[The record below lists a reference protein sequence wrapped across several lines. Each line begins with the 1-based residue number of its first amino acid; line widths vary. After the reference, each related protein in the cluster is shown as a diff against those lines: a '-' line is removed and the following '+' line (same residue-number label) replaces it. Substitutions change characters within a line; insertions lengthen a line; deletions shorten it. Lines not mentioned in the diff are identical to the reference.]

1 LFVWRCGVAVSY
13 VVVVV
18 VVVVVFVVVKAK
30 PIKGTA
36 RRGDGI

>member
-36 RRGDGI
+36 RRGDKI